1 MISPTLNRVN
11 IKNVQCSGLS
21 QFRCHS
27 SGVTVQVSQFRYLA
41 SVGLTAVVGSSL
53 YSQDTVGPPVERL
66 SQGTTCHQAV
76 EGVLVRG
83 ANCKRT
89 DNSALTL
96 TTMGTK

>member
-11 IKNVQCSGLS
+11 IKNVQWI
-21 QFRCHS
+21 
-27 SGVTVQVSQFRYLA
+27 VTVQVSQFRCRA

-53 YSQDTVGPPVERL
+53 YSQDTAGPPVERL

-83 ANCKRT
+83 AKGT
-89 DNSALTL
+89 LTL